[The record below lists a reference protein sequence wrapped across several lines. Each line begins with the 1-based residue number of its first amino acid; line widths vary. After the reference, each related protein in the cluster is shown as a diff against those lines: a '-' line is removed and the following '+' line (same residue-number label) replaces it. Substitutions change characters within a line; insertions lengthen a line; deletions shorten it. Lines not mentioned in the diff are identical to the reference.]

1 MQSMSLSASQVQN
14 SHSRGQ
20 LAGSGSGSL
29 GEEGDLKKNLYE
41 SMKNAGV
48 LNALKSQLRS
58 KLYDQ
63 LRLKNEKAG
72 TNLKEETNRLSF
84 KIAVSLIADLMKK
97 CDMPY
102 AMSVFLPE
110 SGITQEVLVKRELIE
125 VLHLQGDDY
134 VESKGDSTPLLL
146 DLVDRIKGQGS
157 LSPNQQTS
165 YTQTEDVGSDSMM
178 TLEQKLARIDHTYV
192 DKVDIERAAPFKTME
207 QRMMK
212 YKQECELRYKTDLTN
227 EVRRLKEF
235 EVSRIR
241 MEEASRYR
249 DKMEAFR

>member
-1 MQSMSLSASQVQN
+1 
-14 SHSRGQ
+14 
-20 LAGSGSGSL
+20 
-29 GEEGDLKKNLYE
+29 
-41 SMKNAGV
+41 
-48 LNALKSQLRS
+48 
-58 KLYDQ
+58 
-63 LRLKNEKAG
+63 
-72 TNLKEETNRLSF
+72 
-84 KIAVSLIADLMKK
+84 
-97 CDMPY
+97 
-102 AMSVFLPE
+102 
-110 SGITQEVLVKRELIE
+110 
-125 VLHLQGDDY
+125 
-134 VESKGDSTPLLL
+134 
-146 DLVDRIKGQGS
+146 
-157 LSPNQQTS
+157 
-165 YTQTEDVGSDSMM
+165 MM